1 MRDRPPFSYR
11 LEHRDGASTLVLG
24 QTGTYTSAI
33 EAVET
38 WSTTLRGEGAEGAI
52 VVIEE
57 AFGTV
62 VARYPLDSSGPPF
75 DHGHVDRP
83 PGGR

>member
-1 MRDRPPFSYR
+1 MLDVFRFPTAWSTATAARPR
-11 LEHRDGASTLVLG
+11 ARTD
-24 QTGTYTSAI
+24 GTYTSAI

-38 WSTTLRGEGAEGAI
+38 WSTTLQGEGAEGAI

>member
-11 LEHRDGASTLVLG
+11 LEHRHGGSILALG
-24 QTGTYTSAI
+24 QTDTYALAV

-38 WSTTLRGEGAEGAI
+38 WSTTLQSNDAGGAI
-52 VVIEE
+52 VVVEE

-62 VARYPLDSSGPPF
+62 VARFPLDASGPPF
-75 DHGHVDRP
+75 DPGHADRP
-83 PGGR
+83 PNAR